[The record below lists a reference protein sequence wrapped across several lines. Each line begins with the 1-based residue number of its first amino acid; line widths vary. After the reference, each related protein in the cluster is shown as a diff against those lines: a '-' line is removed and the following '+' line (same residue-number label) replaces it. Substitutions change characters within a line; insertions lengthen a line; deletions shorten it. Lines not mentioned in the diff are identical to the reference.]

1 MFPRPVLCHAKAT
14 SGGFCGGL
22 EQHRNSSESRYL
34 DETLNGCLDMLHT
47 HRNVPP
53 VEDML
58 HLAVATYG
66 TSNEVRE
73 SKLAVRDHR

>member
-1 MFPRPVLCHAKAT
+1 VPQPPAQAFRGA
-14 SGGFCGGL
+14 L
-22 EQHRNSSESRYL
+22 EQHWIADKTLCL
-34 DETLNGCLDMLHT
+34 DEPLNGCLDMLHT

-58 HLAVATYG
+58 HLAVTTYG

-73 SKLAVRDHR
+73 SKLTIRGV